1 MSKKSDRVLPDIE
14 KCDDDSDDSD
24 DDDDVNIVSKKKK
37 KKNTKKEYSFGHSC
51 KLSALTF
58 VMFILIMSD
67 VFIERVM
74 AKTKLDLVT
83 GRTPTKKGMC
93 AQGILLAMS
102 LMVLDF
108 LINKE
113 KI

>member
-1 MSKKSDRVLPDIE
+1 MSKKSESIVIDRNE
-14 KCDDDSDDSD
+14 SDDESD
-24 DDDDVNIVSKKKK
+24 DDVDIIEKKATKK
-37 KKNTKKEYSFGHSC
+37 MRKNTNAKYEFGHSC
-51 KLSALTF
+51 KLSALMF
-58 VMFILIMSD
+58 IMFILIMSD

-74 AKTKLDLVT
+74 SKTKLDLVT

-93 AQGILLAMS
+93 AQGVILALS
-102 LMVLDF
+102 LIVLDF

>member
-1 MSKKSDRVLPDIE
+1 MPKKSDAIAINR
-14 KCDDDSDDSD
+14 DDSD
-24 DDDDVNIVSKKKK
+24 DDESDCEVEDIPKKRVKK
-37 KKNTKKEYSFGHSC
+37 PKKEYKFAHSC
-51 KLSALTF
+51 KLSILMF

-83 GRTPTKKGMC
+83 GRTPTKKGIC
-93 AQGILLAMS
+93 AQGVTLVLA
-102 LMVLDF
+102 LIAIDF
-108 LINKE
+108 LITKE